1 MSSTASRLLVL
12 VAALPMVVAA
22 LALDPLGFFTG
33 DAGIKYL
40 QARAFASPG
49 EWPRAVSWPAA
60 DVDPGMRWLP
70 LSLAPVDGRPV
81 SLFPYPYPL
90 AAAALEPVAGDRS
103 LRLVAAL
110 AALAAA
116 FFTGLLAR
124 RLGGRMAAGAALAL
138 AATPLA
144 FYGAA
149 VWEHSLLAAVAMAC
163 LLALARALEEGGGWR
178 GWILVGLLA
187 GAAGW
192 VRSEGF
198 ILVALAGVPL
208 VAAGRERVRPFGAAV
223 AGAVAG
229 LGLGSWVQHLVLG
242 AWLPV
247 HLTANV
253 TRRGVFSGP
262 FLENRWSNLRMLFV
276 PDLWCALAVAAW
288 IVALVLALRPRD
300 DRVSAAAR
308 TGGLVAVGSALV
320 AAVVAPAVRVLM
332 GSSPAEAFPVASA
345 TAAWVALSAVPLVL
359 AVGGGSHTASGIRVR
374 RVVGS
379 AAALYTLVYVV
390 GSPLGGAFQWG
401 ARIFLP
407 VALVLAALLAA
418 GLGRKLAGDRIAIL
432 AVVAAVAAGVAVQLL
447 GVAFLAHVTRGHRE
461 FTRTLERTTADG
473 EVVVTDTH
481 YLPELGAPLWE
492 RRRFL
497 LLRGP
502 EDPPD
507 LVARLAGAG
516 IGGWTWASCD
526 DSNLGLTA
534 PVRAAAAGG
543 GWEITALR
551 TVRTGGRTL
560 ALLRFSRPGSPTGP
574 DG

>member
-1 MSSTASRLLVL
+1 M
-12 VAALPMVVAA
+12 
-22 LALDPLGFFTG
+22 
-33 DAGIKYL
+33 
-40 QARAFASPG
+40 
-49 EWPRAVSWPAA
+49 
-60 DVDPGMRWLP
+60 
-70 LSLAPVDGRPV
+70 
-81 SLFPYPYPL
+81 
-90 AAAALEPVAGDRS
+90 
-103 LRLVAAL
+103 
-110 AALAAA
+110 
-116 FFTGLLAR
+116 
-124 RLGGRMAAGAALAL
+124 
-138 AATPLA
+138 
-144 FYGAA
+144 
-149 VWEHSLLAAVAMAC
+149 
-163 LLALARALEEGGGWR
+163 
-178 GWILVGLLA
+178 
-187 GAAGW
+187 
-192 VRSEGF
+192 
-198 ILVALAGVPL
+198 
-208 VAAGRERVRPFGAAV
+208 
-223 AGAVAG
+223 
-229 LGLGSWVQHLVLG
+229 
-242 AWLPV
+242 
-247 HLTANV
+247 HLTAHV

-262 FLENRWSNLRMLFV
+262 FLETRWSTVRTIFA
-276 PDLWCALAVAAW
+276 PDPWCALAVAAW
-288 IVALVLALRPRD
+288 TVALVVAVRSRD
-300 DRVSAAAR
+300 DRAAAAAR

-379 AAALYTLVYVV
+379 AAALYTLAYVV

-401 ARIFLP
+401 GRIFLP

-418 GLGRKLAGDRIAIL
+418 GLGRKLAGDRVATL
-432 AVVAAVAAGVAVQLL
+432 AVAAAVAAGVAVQLL
-447 GVAFLAHVTRGHRE
+447 GLAFLAHVTRGHRE

-516 IGGWTWASCD
+516 IGEWTWASCD

-560 ALLRFSRPGSPTGP
+560 TLLRFSRPGSPTGP